1 MRFTL
6 NKIHKKK
13 QIEIKDEDCKGTDAY
28 YNKNIQKLLQSEYV
42 VFLTYKFV
50 KYKYLRFFSSNN
62 LLKYFNKYNVVYLH
76 YYDKQEILNRIDIFN
91 NDIKL
96 KTDDEKEKLAK
107 ENEIKKLKM
116 IYFLE
121 HVIEPNTLYKKISF
135 AQEELFMSFDNYL
148 IKKMEY
154 KLRTFCQIAEK
165 LGAEEIKIKY
175 DSSQDNKS
183 TINVDFSIPGGGS
196 IGGSSSEQHTQ
207 NNKVDLM
214 FKYSNYQHNLNLNK
228 YYITELVE
236 NENDFFISKEEFHSD
251 IDLKFL
257 IDARCLNL
265 IELYNTKII
274 INRTNQLEK
283 KLFLKAQS
291 YGLSLGSSSTTN
303 DSVSLNISI
312 KFIDIYKKPDCING
326 ANVFVYKQGFWH
338 LINIIKQETLNINNE
353 YNDEHNTINNNIN
366 NNIENDKHEKERK
379 EKEIKIYGKLNNYV
393 EAQLIG
399 LEKRQY
405 NIESIYDKTQN
416 LIKTHNDIIKLN
428 FTKQDEINQ
437 LFYNYFNT
445 NLVYNNYKIFRDIII
460 GCYKNIKHII
470 FKDEYDNINKLC
482 FISIQYHKILH
493 CNLKIYNKIT
503 DYTTRI
509 YNKIIDDTNDFH
521 FILKDTDFERLI
533 RFKIPEC
540 EILNLII
547 TNKENII
554 SIITNAFKHSY
565 MIYYGLK
572 LECYDTILNDA
583 ETLINNNFDNK
594 FSEIIVK
601 LDEIITNNKH
611 FYKSMKEEE
620 HKMNSKYN
628 YEDINNTNKEFFYN
642 DNDND
647 NDNDNNFSNNN
658 THNNKNTNFY
668 TNYLNKNKYINNNN
682 NLKNIL
688 SCFKNK
694 DKSIKNKFDL
704 NYKIKR
710 IRATL
715 DFCDDIEIIENGNEN
730 ETTTENE
737 IENET
742 TTEITTETTIIHNSN
757 ELQQIHN
764 ELHESVISTTTES
777 QSSDTKSQSS
787 DSKSNTSNIKF
798 KTNIKPKKSKATT
811 ILHYVINKI
820 IKYVAVEIITY
831 YDSNYPGYVLNI
843 ISNLIIKYFCIKYDK
858 PNILKS
864 DFFKNQKEFQTI
876 EDLSNVIKPII
887 TEQRC
892 RLNYI
897 QNKIFYTWENF
908 QFIINFIEKTYMA
921 DPMKMNDT
929 NPSNKRINS
938 QYKNRSKSL
947 SPQSPNKQ
955 HKSKKYNYKNND
967 NNNDNNND
975 KNNDNNNDNKNDKNN
990 DKNRNSKINRDRSLS
1005 PINRRYSLF
1014 D

>member
-1 MRFTL
+1 MNCIL
-6 NKIHKKK
+6 NKKNKKK

-28 YNKNIQKLLQSEYV
+28 YNKNIQRLLQSEYV
-42 VFLTYKFV
+42 IFLTYKFV
-50 KYKYLRFFSSNN
+50 KYKYLRFFCSNN

-107 ENEIKKLKM
+107 ENQIKKIKM

-228 YYITELVE
+228 YYIIELVE

-291 YGLSLGSSSTTN
+291 YGLSLGSLTTTN

-326 ANVFVYKQGFWH
+326 ANVFVYRQGFWH
-338 LINIIKQETLNINNE
+338 LINIIKQETLNINND
-353 YNDEHNTINNNIN
+353 YNYEKNNIN
-366 NNIENDKHEKERK
+366 NIEKEKHEKERK
-379 EKEIKIYGKLNNYV
+379 EKEIKIYGKLNNYL

-399 LEKRQY
+399 LEKKQY
-405 NIESIYDKTQN
+405 NIESTYNKDQN
-416 LIKTHNDIIKLN
+416 LIKTYNDIIKLN
-428 FTKQDEINQ
+428 FISQDLINQ
-437 LFYNYFNT
+437 LFYNFFNT
-445 NLVYNNYKIFRDIII
+445 NLVYNHYKLFRDIVI

-554 SIITNAFKHSY
+554 NIITNAFKHSY

-583 ETLINNNFDNK
+583 ETIINSNFDNK

-620 HKMNSKYN
+620 HKMTSKYN
-628 YEDINNTNKEFFYN
+628 YENVNNTDKEFFNN
-642 DNDND
+642 DN
-647 NDNDNNFSNNN
+647 NNFSNN
-658 THNNKNTNFY
+658 T
-668 TNYLNKNKYINNNN
+668 NNNN
-682 NLKNIL
+682 SIQKYTTYLNNDKNINNCNDLKNIL

-694 DKSIKNKFDL
+694 NKSLKNKLDL

-710 IRATL
+710 VRATL
-715 DFCDDIEIIENGNEN
+715 DFCDDIEIIENVN
-730 ETTTENE
+730 ENE

-742 TTEITTETTIIHNSN
+742 RTENEIENATENETTIIHNSN

-764 ELHESVISTTTES
+764 ELHESIISTTTDS

-787 DSKSNTSNIKF
+787 DTKSNISNIKF

-820 IKYVAVEIITY
+820 IKYVSNEIITY
-831 YDSNYPGYVLNI
+831 YDSNYPGYVLNT
-843 ISNLIIKYFCIKYDK
+843 ISNLLIKYFCIKYDK
-858 PNILKS
+858 PNILNS
-864 DFFKNQKEFQTI
+864 DFFKNQEEFQTI
-876 EDLSNVIKPII
+876 EDLSNVIKSII

-908 QFIINFIEKTYMA
+908 QFIINFIEKKYMA

-929 NPSNKRINS
+929 NPGNKLINS
-938 QYKNRSKSL
+938 QYKHRSKSL

-955 HKSKKYNYKNND
+955 HKSKKYSH
-967 NNNDNNND
+967 
-975 KNNDNNNDNKNDKNN
+975 
-990 DKNRNSKINRDRSLS
+990 KNRNSKINRQRSLS
-1005 PINRRYSLF
+1005 PVNKRYSLF

>member
-1 MRFTL
+1 MRFIL
-6 NKIHKKK
+6 NKKQKKK

-50 KYKYLRFFSSNN
+50 RYKYLRFFSSNN

-96 KTDDEKEKLAK
+96 KTDEEKEKLAK

-183 TINVDFSIPGGGS
+183 TINVDFSIPGSGS

-228 YYITELVE
+228 YYIIELVE

-326 ANVFVYKQGFWH
+326 ANVFVYRQGFWH

-353 YNDEHNTINNNIN
+353 YNDEHNTINNNNIK
-366 NNIENDKHEKERK
+366 NNIENEKHEKERK
-379 EKEIKIYGKLNNYV
+379 EKEIKIYGKLNNYL

-428 FTKQDEINQ
+428 FITQDSINQ

-445 NLVYNNYKIFRDIII
+445 NLVYNHYKIFRDIVI

-493 CNLKIYNKIT
+493 CNTQIYNNIT
-503 DYTTRI
+503 KYTTL
-509 YNKIIDDTNDFH
+509 Y
-521 FILKDTDFERLI
+521 
-533 RFKIPEC
+533 
-540 EILNLII
+540 
-547 TNKENII
+547 
-554 SIITNAFKHSY
+554 
-565 MIYYGLK
+565 
-572 LECYDTILNDA
+572 
-583 ETLINNNFDNK
+583 
-594 FSEIIVK
+594 
-601 LDEIITNNKH
+601 
-611 FYKSMKEEE
+611 
-620 HKMNSKYN
+620 
-628 YEDINNTNKEFFYN
+628 
-642 DNDND
+642 
-647 NDNDNNFSNNN
+647 
-658 THNNKNTNFY
+658 
-668 TNYLNKNKYINNNN
+668 
-682 NLKNIL
+682 
-688 SCFKNK
+688 
-694 DKSIKNKFDL
+694 
-704 NYKIKR
+704 
-710 IRATL
+710 
-715 DFCDDIEIIENGNEN
+715 
-730 ETTTENE
+730 
-737 IENET
+737 
-742 TTEITTETTIIHNSN
+742 
-757 ELQQIHN
+757 
-764 ELHESVISTTTES
+764 
-777 QSSDTKSQSS
+777 
-787 DSKSNTSNIKF
+787 
-798 KTNIKPKKSKATT
+798 
-811 ILHYVINKI
+811 I
-820 IKYVAVEIITY
+820 IK
-831 YDSNYPGYVLNI
+831 
-843 ISNLIIKYFCIKYDK
+843 
-858 PNILKS
+858 
-864 DFFKNQKEFQTI
+864 
-876 EDLSNVIKPII
+876 
-887 TEQRC
+887 
-892 RLNYI
+892 
-897 QNKIFYTWENF
+897 
-908 QFIINFIEKTYMA
+908 
-921 DPMKMNDT
+921 
-929 NPSNKRINS
+929 
-938 QYKNRSKSL
+938 
-947 SPQSPNKQ
+947 
-955 HKSKKYNYKNND
+955 
-967 NNNDNNND
+967 
-975 KNNDNNNDNKNDKNN
+975 
-990 DKNRNSKINRDRSLS
+990 
-1005 PINRRYSLF
+1005 
-1014 D
+1014 